1 MILAI
6 VCPCYN
12 EQEILQSSVT
22 KLLAELDGLIHAG
35 HIASGSF
42 LCLIDDGSTD
52 KTWMLTEQLCE
63 QHTAVFGLKLS
74 KNFGHQSAIL
84 AGMLSVKERADA
96 VVTLDVDLQDDIS
109 VLKDFV
115 LAYQAGADI
124 VFGIRNDRTTDTFF
138 KRFTAQFYYKMLGFL
153 GVDIVYNHA
162 DYRLVSKKALE
173 VLENYREN
181 NLFLRGIFKNLGF
194 TTAEVFYKRLD
205 RQAGTSKFTFFK
217 MLGFAFEGITSF
229 SVKPL
234 RLITVLGFIALI
246 GTFFIAGWGIYT
258 ALIGKT
264 VPGWASLVVTICF
277 FSSVQLIFL
286 GVIGE
291 YVGKIYKEVK
301 DRPRFI
307 VDKKLF
313 KQF

>member
-1 MILAI
+1 MVLAI

-12 EQEILQSSVT
+12 EEEVLQNSVA
-22 KLLAELDGLIHAG
+22 KLLAELDGLIKTGLVA
-35 HIASGSF
+35 ADSF
-42 LCLIDDGSTD
+42 ICLIDDGSKD
-52 KTWMLTEQLCE
+52 KTWMLIQQLC
-63 QHTAVFGLKLS
+63 HNHSAVYGLKLS

-84 AGMLSVKERADA
+84 AGMLAVKDKAA
-96 VVTLDVDLQDDIS
+96 CVITLDVDLQDDIS
-109 VLKDFV
+109 VLKDFI
-115 LAYQAGADI
+115 LAYNNGADI

-138 KRFTAQFYYKMLGFL
+138 KRFTAQFYYKMLRFL

-162 DYRLVSKKALE
+162 DYRLVSQKALE

-194 TTAEVFYKRLD
+194 TTAEVYYKRLD
-205 RQAGTSKFTFFK
+205 RTAGTTKFSFLK

-234 RLITVLGFIALI
+234 RLITILGFIALFA
-246 GTFFIAGWGIYT
+246 TFVIAAWGIYT
-258 ALIGKT
+258 AVIGKT
-264 VPGWASLVVTICF
+264 VPGWASLLVTLCF

-286 GVIGE
+286 GIIGE

-301 DRPRFI
+301 NRPRFI
-307 VDKKLF
+307 IDKKLF
-313 KQF
+313 K